1 MRKITYSIIAFLISN
16 LAISQNCQDCFED
29 KSISTNPADP
39 ENCEMDLYANGK
51 NNQFLN
57 LFNWGAYTGNTF
69 LPVTLNPN
77 AGWLV
82 PSYTTGSQFMQ
93 SPYNLGYLKRPN
105 GTPIKDYDYQ
115 WEDGWELM
123 FMNTGY
129 WPDGNEYDVANS
141 TNMINYAVPLASRR
155 VPYIVL
161 YNRYSGKMR
170 FLFNVFSKLGDFQDI
185 SLEIGYISS
194 PLGSGVFRH
203 GNSLDRAL
211 DQETITPSFSTHFLN
226 SNNLTSWYMAD
237 IQLGYDPCVCEITSE
252 FEIFL
257 RGVEESK
264 LALLA
269 RGISV
274 NRPLQV
280 GGQPTYTDYLNISAD
295 ELTSNANGALI
306 YKTLDGMIDEYKKN
320 LDIYHNQLNDYN
332 TLGAQLHRNLY
343 DLTKQ
348 GLNTGFQSVI
358 PASVYHHL
366 GENVAGIVGSFKGGN
381 GTKADSAK
389 YSKQLSKQG
398 KAALGNLSDQL
409 FVSIIKKPTK
419 PTKPT
424 MPVASFSEMRIKGTL
439 KKESRIVLGY
449 YPNPGSLTA
458 NNGVF
463 DPVRYPIYNKPVGLF
478 ALLETPSLVGWQSLE
493 DKNYWERNHYHPFF
507 KSHLWY
513 KKGLKTS
520 FKLKS
525 SLQYKFNDNVD
536 IDKEQTEIYGQYRIE
551 ISKNFNHPSSSKNLQ
566 LLEDNNLIILHE
578 FDDKIIL
585 QSDWYPIEILGEIV
599 ASTSMIFDHGWIN
612 KNKKTY
618 EPILEKVQ
626 LTLMADIYFESL
638 GSDGREKNTTQVFTY
653 ELYNREKEVD
663 LIAEK
668 GSWESDKREVQKF
681 TPGTIEI
688 KDEVIKPSSDFV
700 WDVVG
705 NEIHIKA
712 EYVNLQ
718 GKVGVQPGYKAI
730 IEAFWEI
737 EVDPTVELD
746 RIQLEVKKDFYGF
759 PEPSEVTLA
768 ELKEF
773 CGNDQKYKAKI
784 VKEGIINPN
793 TVEEKNDTV
802 EEDLKEMKFILFP
815 NPTSEI
821 VTINIQGVSDVENGT
836 VRIFDLSGKEVL
848 SKNIHSIRFSVDVT
862 TLSKGVY
869 FIEIGTKEQKKVK
882 RFIKI

>member
-1 MRKITYSIIAFLISN
+1 MKYFTLLITLFITSN
-16 LAISQNCQDCFED
+16 AVAQECQDCFED
-29 KSISTNPADP
+29 KNIITNPEDP
-39 ENCEMDLYANGK
+39 ANCEMDFFANGR

-57 LFNWGAYTGNTF
+57 SFNWGKNNGTLF
-69 LPVTLNPN
+69 QSISLNPN
-77 AGWLV
+77 AGWS
-82 PSYTTGSQFMQ
+82 PSLTPAFFTMR
-93 SPYNLGYLKRPN
+93 SPYLLGYLYKP
-105 GTPIKDYDYQ
+105 GEPIENYDFQ

-123 FMNTGY
+123 FLNTGY
-129 WPDGNEYDVANS
+129 WPDGSEINVANPADKIDFVVPP
-141 TNMINYAVPLASRR
+141 INSSVPFF
-155 VPYIVL
+155 VL
-161 YNRYSGKMR
+161 YNRYTGKMR
-170 FLFNVFSKLGDFQDI
+170 FLFNVYAELGTFQNI
-185 SLEIGYISS
+185 SLQLGY
-194 PLGSGVFRH
+194 LSGGTASGIFRH
-203 GNSLDRAL
+203 GNNLDRAL
-211 DQETITPSFSTHFLN
+211 DQETITPSFSTHFTFF
-226 SNNLTSWYMAD
+226 NNPNEWFTSD
-237 IQLGYDPCVCEITSE
+237 IQLGYDPCVCNIQSLFNIDLYG
-252 FEIFL
+252 FEETNI
-257 RGVEESK
+257 EM
-264 LALLA
+264 LA

-274 NRPLQV
+274 TRPLQI

-295 ELTSNANGALI
+295 RLKTNANGALI
-306 YKTLDGMIDEYKKN
+306 YKTLDGMLNEYKKN

-332 TLGAQLHRNLY
+332 TWGAQLHRNLY

-366 GENVAGIVGSFKGGN
+366 GGNVAGIVGSFKGGN

-389 YSKQLSKQG
+389 YSKQLSKQS

-409 FVSIIKKPTK
+409 FVSLIKKSNK
-419 PTKPT
+419 PIKPT

-439 KKESRIVLGY
+439 QKESYITLGQY
-449 YPNPGSLTA
+449 LNPGHLTSQT
-458 NNGVF
+458 GTF

-737 EVDPTVELD
+737 EVDPTIELD

-759 PEPSEVTLA
+759 PEPSEVTLD

-862 TLSKGVY
+862 TLSKGIY
-869 FIEIGTKEQKKVK
+869 FLEIGTKEQKKVK

>member
-1 MRKITYSIIAFLISN
+1 MT
-16 LAISQNCQDCFED
+16 
-29 KSISTNPADP
+29 
-39 ENCEMDLYANGK
+39 
-51 NNQFLN
+51 
-57 LFNWGAYTGNTF
+57 
-69 LPVTLNPN
+69 
-77 AGWLV
+77 
-82 PSYTTGSQFMQ
+82 
-93 SPYNLGYLKRPN
+93 
-105 GTPIKDYDYQ
+105 
-115 WEDGWELM
+115 
-123 FMNTGY
+123 
-129 WPDGNEYDVANS
+129 DV
-141 TNMINYAVPLASRR
+141 
-155 VPYIVL
+155 
-161 YNRYSGKMR
+161 
-170 FLFNVFSKLGDFQDI
+170 
-185 SLEIGYISS
+185 
-194 PLGSGVFRH
+194 
-203 GNSLDRAL
+203 
-211 DQETITPSFSTHFLN
+211 
-226 SNNLTSWYMAD
+226 
-237 IQLGYDPCVCEITSE
+237 QLGYDPCVCEITSE
-252 FEIFL
+252 FKIL
-257 RGVEESK
+257 LKGIEESD
-264 LALLA
+264 LDLLA

-295 ELTSNANGALI
+295 DLTTNANGALI
-306 YKTLDGMIDEYKKN
+306 YKTLDGMIDEYNKN

-366 GENVAGIVGSFKGGN
+366 GGNVAGIVGSFKGGN

-419 PTKPT
+419 PTKPK

-439 KKESRIVLGY
+439 TKKSRIDIGY

-668 GSWESDKREVQKF
+668 GS
-681 TPGTIEI
+681 
-688 KDEVIKPSSDFV
+688 
-700 WDVVG
+700 
-705 NEIHIKA
+705 
-712 EYVNLQ
+712 
-718 GKVGVQPGYKAI
+718 
-730 IEAFWEI
+730 
-737 EVDPTVELD
+737 
-746 RIQLEVKKDFYGF
+746 
-759 PEPSEVTLA
+759 
-768 ELKEF
+768 
-773 CGNDQKYKAKI
+773 
-784 VKEGIINPN
+784 
-793 TVEEKNDTV
+793 
-802 EEDLKEMKFILFP
+802 
-815 NPTSEI
+815 
-821 VTINIQGVSDVENGT
+821 
-836 VRIFDLSGKEVL
+836 
-848 SKNIHSIRFSVDVT
+848 
-862 TLSKGVY
+862 
-869 FIEIGTKEQKKVK
+869 
-882 RFIKI
+882 